1 LSLLFLGTRGFAQ
14 DDSGNFSLNNGLP
27 LTIVIQ
33 DEQLRPLVR
42 AMVELTAAGQPRQFG
57 ESNENGEIKFGAGI
71 KHGYMLRI
79 RHIGFVDWYKP
90 LPQEAISLKFLRIVL
105 EPEIKTIETA
115 TIIGKKDLVQ
125 RQQGKTVV
133 NVDAAISNAGTT
145 VLEVLE
151 KSPGVMVD
159 RNGTLSLMGK
169 TGTLVLVDDKQTFL
183 SGTDLNNLLSS
194 MSSSQ
199 VEQIELIT
207 NPSARYDANGNA
219 GIINIKTKKN
229 KQKGLNGT
237 LSTSYGQGVYH
248 KNNNS
253 LALNYRQGRFN
264 TYLTYSSNF
273 NGSFRDLYALREF
286 FDDQQRS
293 LFKLDQPWYFIN
305 NSANNTLKTGLD
317 YSLSAKTS
325 LGFALS
331 GSLIERNGKGRAQAN
346 WLSTQ
351 GVLDSSIKTTSVN
364 TSHFQNGGINLYA
377 KHSFNPR
384 KQISIDFDRLGYD
397 IENSL
402 RFDHNSVQNN
412 SSIVNQGDLPS
423 LLDIT
428 TFKIDYQQGAGKD
441 GMLELGYK
449 MSSIDTD
456 NSAEYQIGDGTSF
469 RPDYNKSNRFLYGEN
484 IHAWYSSF
492 DQKIDKLSLQLGLR
506 YERTSFD
513 AQQLGN
519 VERADSSFSRQ
530 YQGFFPTAFFSYQAD
545 TVHTF
550 TFSAG
555 RRLDRPPFQRLNP
568 FVNIINKY
576 TYEQGNPFFRPQF
589 TWNFEVGH
597 QFRRW
602 LNTTLSYSL
611 IRDYFSQLFLTNG
624 EGIQIYTQGNVGRM
638 YNLGLAVSVQAN
650 PTKWW
655 TLNAQG
661 IFNHKVF
668 KGFENSNYSSQV
680 GQLNFSMNSQF
691 KLGKTYSAEV
701 SGFYTTRSRNDI
713 QELVYDSG
721 QLSLGIAR
729 PVLNK
734 QGTLKLSIRDLF
746 HTQLM
751 EGLTDFPN
759 AEEYFI
765 QYWDTRVL
773 SLAFSYRFGQQFKSA
788 RRNGA
793 AGEEVERV
801 GN

>member
-1 LSLLFLGTRGFAQ
+1 MTRLILLLGLLVWGVESFAQ
-14 DDSGNFSLNNGLP
+14 SVS
-27 LTIVIQ
+27 IVVQ
-33 DEQLRPLVR
+33 DEQLRPLWR
-42 AMVELTAAGQPRQFG
+42 AMVELTTPGQRRQFG
-57 ESNENGEIKFGAGI
+57 ETNEKGEITFGANP
-71 KHGYMLRI
+71 KLGYMLSI
-79 RHIGFVDWYKP
+79 RHIGFANWYKP
-90 LPQEAISLKFLRIVL
+90 LPQEALALEFYRIVM
-105 EPEIKTIETA
+105 EPEIQTIEEA
-115 TIIGKKDLVQ
+115 TIVGKKDLIQ
-125 RQQGKTVV
+125 RQQGKTIV

-169 TGTLVLVDDKQTFL
+169 TGATVLIDDKQTFL

-194 MSSSQ
+194 MSSNQ
-199 VEQIELIT
+199 VDQIELIT
-207 NPSARYDANGNA
+207 TPSARYDANGNA

-237 LSTSYGQGVYH
+237 LSTGYGQGVYH

-253 LALNYRQGRFN
+253 LVLNYRQGRFN

-286 FDDQQRS
+286 FDAQQRS
-293 LFKLDQPWYFIN
+293 LFTLDQPWYFVN
-305 NSANNTLKTGLD
+305 NSANNTLKAGLD
-317 YSLSAKTS
+317 YALSDKTS

-331 GSLIERNGKGRAQAN
+331 GSLIERNGKGQAQAN

-351 GVLDSSIKTTSVN
+351 GVLDSSINTSSVN
-364 TSHFQNGGINLYA
+364 TSQFENGGINLYA
-377 KHSFNPR
+377 KHSFNPK
-384 KQISIDFDRLGYD
+384 KQLSIDFDRLGYN

-402 RFDHNSVQNN
+402 RFDHKTAQTN

-428 TFKIDYQQGAGKD
+428 TFKIDYLQKAGVD
-441 GMLELGYK
+441 GHLELGYK

-456 NSAEYQIGDGTSF
+456 NAAEYQIGDGTTW

-484 IHAWYSSF
+484 IHAWYGSF
-492 DQKIDKLSLQLGLR
+492 DEKINKLNLQLGLR
-506 YERTSFD
+506 YERTSYD

-519 VERADSSFSRQ
+519 VERPDSSFSRQ
-530 YQGFFPTAFFSYQAD
+530 YEGFFPTAFFSYQAD

-555 RRLDRPPFQRLNP
+555 RRLDRPPFQKLNP

-597 QFRRW
+597 QYRKW

-655 TLNAQG
+655 TFNAQG

-668 KGFENSNYSSQV
+668 KGFENSNYSSRV

-691 KLGKTYSAEV
+691 KLGKTYSAEI
-701 SGFYTTRSRNDI
+701 SGFYITRSRNDI
-713 QELVYDSG
+713 QELVYDNG

-729 PVLNK
+729 PVFKN
-734 QGTLKLSIRDLF
+734 QGTLKLSIRDLLQ
-746 HTQLM
+746 TQLM

-773 SLAFSYRFGQQFKSA
+773 SLTFSYRFGKQFKSA

-793 AGEEVERV
+793 AGDEIERV